1 VDTNDL
7 DASANDTSAST
18 NEETGSQHAFLESI
32 MTYEQAY
39 ERLYNTHLDA
49 VDAAVFNGDIFHNED
64 NRKKFRTLLER
75 WTREMDVLDESGF
88 GLNP

>member
-1 VDTNDL
+1 M
-7 DASANDTSAST
+7 TSV
-18 NEETGSQHAFLESI
+18 E
-32 MTYEQAY
+32 AY

-49 VDAAVFNGDIFHNED
+49 VDAAVFSGDIMHDED

-75 WTREMDVLDESGF
+75 WTREMDVLDASGF

>member
-1 VDTNDL
+1 
-7 DASANDTSAST
+7 
-18 NEETGSQHAFLESI
+18 
-32 MTYEQAY
+32 MTPVEAY

-49 VDAAVFNGDIFHNED
+49 VDAAVFSGDIMHDED

-75 WTREMDVLDESGF
+75 WTREMDVLDASGF

>member
-1 VDTNDL
+1 MDTNDL
-7 DASANDTSAST
+7 DASANDTCVSA
-18 NEETGSQHAFLESI
+18 NEETSLQHTVLENI

-49 VDAAVFNGDIFHNED
+49 VDAAVFTGDIMHDED
-64 NRKKFRTLLER
+64 NRKKFRVLLER
-75 WTREMDVLDESGF
+75 WTQEMDALDASGF

>member
-1 VDTNDL
+1 
-7 DASANDTSAST
+7 
-18 NEETGSQHAFLESI
+18 
-32 MTYEQAY
+32 MTPVEAY

-49 VDAAVFNGDIFHNED
+49 VDAAVFSGDILHDED

-75 WTREMDVLDESGF
+75 WTREMDALDASGF